1 MSDVQFETLQLDS
14 PEIPELCRKKYR
26 ELIGHWPEPG
36 EFCPDAAK
44 WAMAWM
50 SKPDSIPSEQQ
61 IDAAVEAWFSSAFGD
76 EPVSFNERMR
86 AAFSAAK
93 EARHG

>member
-1 MSDVQFETLQLDS
+1 MTNFETLQLDS
-14 PEIPELCRKKYR
+14 PEIPEACRDAYR
-26 ELIGHWPEPG
+26 SRIGAWPAPG
-36 EFCPDAAK
+36 EFNPQAAV

-50 SKPDSIPSEQQ
+50 SKPDSGPSEQQ
-61 IDAAVEAWFSSAFGD
+61 IDAAVDAWFSSAFGD